1 MKVGFV
7 SLGCCKNLV
16 DSEIIM
22 GMLRENGHEIVSNP
36 KAAEAIVINTCGFI
50 EPAKEES
57 INTIFE
63 MASYKEANLKKLIVC
78 GCLAQRYTETLEQE
92 IPEIDAIIPIREYDH
107 LAEHLKNIL
116 EDEGKGSFYKSERVL
131 SGKPWHAYIKIS
143 DGCSNRCT
151 YCAIPLIRGDQKSR
165 TIEDIIQEAKQLAD
179 AGIKELTLI
188 AQDTTKYGLDNYGKL
203 MLATL
208 IREIDK
214 IEGFH
219 WIRILYMYPDE
230 IEDDVLV
237 AMKESKKVLPYF
249 DIPMQHA
256 NNEQLLSM
264 NRRGTKE
271 DVLKLVEKIHSMF
284 ENPTLRTTMIVGFPK
299 ESEEAFEELV
309 DFIKEVKWDRMGA
322 FTYSKEEDTPAYDFD
337 GEIPEEIQQRRLA
350 RLMEVQK
357 EISLSNNQAKIGK
370 TIEVLVEE
378 KEALNNK
385 YRGRSSADAPD
396 EVDGQVIFTCDE
408 DLELGSF
415 VQVKIQD
422 ASEYDLFGTWIES

>member
-422 ASEYDLFGTWIES
+422 ASEYDLFGRWIES